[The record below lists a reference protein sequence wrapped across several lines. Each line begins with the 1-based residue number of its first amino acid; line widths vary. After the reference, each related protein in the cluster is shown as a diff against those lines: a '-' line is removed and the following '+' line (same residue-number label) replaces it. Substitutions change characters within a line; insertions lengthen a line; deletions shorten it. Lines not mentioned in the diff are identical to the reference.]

1 VRDIARDMLK
11 LSRAGLE
18 IRKAQGC
25 KGRTESSFLDVLDAI
40 VETGR
45 TPADDLLALYHGSW
59 KGDISRVFRD
69 FAY

>member
-1 VRDIARDMLK
+1 MAH
-11 LSRAGLE
+11 
-18 IRKAQGC
+18 GC
-25 KGRTESSFLDVLDAI
+25 KGKTESYFLDVLDAI

-59 KGDISRVFRD
+59 KGDLTRVFRD